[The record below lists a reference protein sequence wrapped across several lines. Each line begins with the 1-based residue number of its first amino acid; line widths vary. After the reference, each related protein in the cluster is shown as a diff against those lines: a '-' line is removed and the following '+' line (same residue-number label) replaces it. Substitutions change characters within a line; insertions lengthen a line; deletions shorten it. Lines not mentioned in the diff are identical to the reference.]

1 MVHDVSSILG
11 QLLVMLVLLW
21 LAFILLRRV
30 KDIVRTNSVAAR
42 DGSDVRREDHPAR
55 YWYTV
60 IGLVTVA
67 VLAICLVIRAAIAFF
82 IG

>member
-1 MVHDVSSILG
+1 MDHDASSILG
-11 QLLVMLVLLW
+11 LLLVMLVLLW

-42 DGSDVRREDHPAR
+42 DGSSVRREDHPVR

-60 IGLVTVA
+60 VGLVIVA
-67 VLAICLVIRAAIAFF
+67 ILAVGLVVRAAIAFF
-82 IG
+82 IE